1 MQYALVDWGTTRVL
15 SGRQGSVS
23 DVRNGDGVKV
33 RSAHHASLG
42 AFWPLELRSMVGERD
57 AVAPRMEEQVSRGRE
72 ISHIAPD
79 GEIHRADI
87 KTPSGI
93 VIEVQH
99 SAMTAE
105 RLSREA
111 F

>member
-1 MQYALVDWGTTRVL
+1 
-15 SGRQGSVS
+15 
-23 DVRNGDGVKV
+23 
-33 RSAHHASLG
+33 
-42 AFWPLELRSMVGERD
+42 MVGEQD
-57 AVAPRMEEQVSRGRE
+57 AVAPRMENRFPEECRE

-99 SAMTAE
+99 SAMTDAE

-111 F
+111 FYENLVWVVDG